1 MATPELAP
9 ELAPIVPKAEAAA
22 GRSGHDSDH
31 AADAPCTP
39 CQKPSKEPA
48 PTPVPKKTYAN
59 SDMLA
64 IYNRMDLPQLTAQ
77 PCWSI
82 DPNDADGVWSGASCF
97 AVKEDV
103 LANLGTVR
111 SLLVKV
117 SAAVCGWCWKHS
129 CRTAWT
135 AQVQHSWFWK
145 HSCRTAWTAWP
156 AQVQHSCCR
165 KHSCRMQVIACSRW
179 CASAG

>member
-22 GRSGHDSDH
+22 GGSGHDSDH

-48 PTPVPKKTYAN
+48 PTPVPKKKYSN

-64 IYNRMDLPQLTAQ
+64 IYNGMQLPQLTAR
-77 PCWSI
+77 PCWST
-82 DPNDADGVWSGASCF
+82 DPSEIDGVWSGASCF
-97 AVKEDV
+97 AAKEDV

-111 SLLVKV
+111 PLLLKV
-117 SAAVCGWCWKHS
+117 SAA
-129 CRTAWT
+129 
-135 AQVQHSWFWK
+135 
-145 HSCRTAWTAWP
+145 AWP
-156 AQVQHSCCR
+156 AQVQHS
-165 KHSCRMQVIACSRW
+165 W
-179 CASAG
+179 C